1 MAIILTPAPVIPLPL
16 YSDVNLNINQSSQA
30 DIVYNID
37 AIQNS
42 IATILG
48 TRVGTRVFRRDFGS
62 YLEDLLWNP
71 MDDITVGQ
79 IKNELVAAITT
90 WEPRVSLTT
99 STVVP
104 DYPNEMY
111 YVRLDY
117 TVPSLN
123 GSPIVF
129 TFNLKQG

>member
-1 MAIILTPAPVIPLPL
+1 MAIILTPVPVLPLPK
-16 YSDVNLNINQSSQA
+16 YSDVNLNVNQSSQS
-30 DIVYNID
+30 DIVTNID

-79 IKNELVAAITT
+79 IKNELVAAIAK

-99 STVVP
+99 ATVVP

-123 GSPIVF
+123 GNPIVF